1 VEVVIDVPKRLSAE
15 HERLLRE
22 LAKIEHADVMP
33 RRKSFLEMLKHFF
46 TSGSDSPRKENPR

>member
-33 RRKSFLEMLKHFF
+33 RRKSFLEMLKNFF